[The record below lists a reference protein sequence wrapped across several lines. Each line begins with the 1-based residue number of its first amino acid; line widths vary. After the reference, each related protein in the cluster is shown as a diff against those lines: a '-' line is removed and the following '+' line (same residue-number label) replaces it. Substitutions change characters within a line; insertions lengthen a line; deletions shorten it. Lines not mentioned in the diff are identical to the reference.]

1 MGALTPRG
9 RCHLILGA
17 LVLSCLALAACAPP
31 VDLGTGLEV
40 QDVSTGWLNAGVV
53 NGNNKLVPKV
63 SFKLHN
69 VSGQSLSMLQV
80 NALFRR
86 VGNEEEWGS
95 GFATAAGSQGLRAG
109 ASTDILLLKSPLGY
123 TGTDPRM
130 AMLSNSHFVDAEVD
144 LFAKYGS
151 GQWAPIG
158 RFPVQRQLIE
168 P

>member
-1 MGALTPRG
+1 MGAITRLG
-9 RCHLILGA
+9 RR
-17 LVLSCLALAACAPP
+17 LVLGVLVVSCTELAACAPP
-31 VDLGTGLEV
+31 IDLATGLEV
-40 QDVSTGWLNAGVV
+40 QDVSTGWLDAGVV

-86 VGNEEEWGS
+86 VGDQEEWGS
-95 GFATAAGSQGLRAG
+95 GFATAAGSQGLGAG
-109 ASTDILLLKSPLGY
+109 ASTDVLLLKSPLGY
-123 TGTDPRM
+123 TGSDPRL
-130 AMLSNSHFVDAEVD
+130 AMLTNSHFVDAEVD

-151 GQWAPIG
+151 GQWAQIG
-158 RFPVQRQLIE
+158 RYAVQRHLVE